1 MSDSDKA
8 RNENGK
14 LLKELRDLSKN
25 PNPSFS
31 VGLIEDNLYKWNIT
45 MFGPTDTPYDGGV
58 FQAEMAFPTDYPF
71 APPTLTFK
79 TDIWHPNI
87 YKDGRVCISILHSA
101 GDDPHGYEDAGER
114 WSPAQ
119 TVETILISVLAML
132 SCPNADSPANID
144 AALELRNTPKVFRRN
159 ARRCAELSMEEAPS
173 KVPEECCK

>member
-1 MSDSDKA
+1 MSDPSKA

-31 VGLIEDNLYKWNIT
+31 VGLIEDNLFNWNIT
-45 MFGPTDTPYDGGV
+45 MFGPADTPYDGGV
-58 FQAEMAFPTDYPF
+58 FQAVMTFPPDYPF

-114 WSPAQ
+114 WSPVQ

-132 SCPNADSPANID
+132 SSPNSDSPANVD
-144 AALELRNTPKVFRRN
+144 AALELRNTPKIFRMN
-159 ARRCAELSMEEAPS
+159 ARQCAERSTKS
-173 KVPEECCK
+173 PEK